1 MPTGNMKEIKQRIK
15 NVQGIMQI
23 TKAMELVSSVKL
35 KRVKEKSAQ
44 AVRFTEEYRDLLHE
58 LSMTDEALTSP
69 FIQKRNQKR
78 NGVTLNIVVAGER
91 GLSGAYNYNIL
102 KLAEE
107 ESLNQKVKYITIGK
121 QATSYFQKSGAEI
134 VESYSGIFE
143 KLSLDDALLIGE
155 KAKAL
160 YLSGEVNK
168 IKLFAT
174 RFKSALVQT
183 AESHRVL
190 PRRKTMIKPVKT
202 NYVREP
208 KTNDLFNMLVPLY
221 IGHMLYAG
229 ILESFAS
236 EQASTRL
243 AMEGATKSADE
254 MLDALQFQYNRARQ
268 AGITQ
273 ELTEIVSGA
282 NPG

>member
-35 KRVKEKSAQ
+35 RRVKEKSAQ

-78 NGVTLNIVVAGER
+78 NGATLNIVIAGER

-107 ESLNQKVKYITIGK
+107 ESLNQKVKYFTIGK

-143 KLSLDDALLIGE
+143 KLSLDDALLIAE

-202 NYVREP
+202 HYVREP

-229 ILESFAS
+229 ILESYAS

-243 AMEGATKSADE
+243 AMEGATKNADE

>member
-78 NGVTLNIVVAGER
+78 NGVTLNIVIAGER